1 MDVPLFFCEMKKLR
15 LALFASGTGSN
26 VLNMITYFR
35 AHPTIE
41 IAFVL
46 SNRKDAAVI
55 SKANEKGVQ
64 TVVCSNTEAND
75 SDFLGNICSQNN
87 IDYII
92 LAGYLRL
99 IPAGLIATYANRI
112 INIHPSLLPKFGGK
126 GMYGNHV
133 HEAVIQSAEK
143 ESGISIHYVNAHFDE
158 GDLIAQFHCKITEKE
173 TVDSLRGKIQ
183 HLEQTYFPFVVEQTL
198 LGKRN
203 D

>member
-1 MDVPLFFCEMKKLR
+1 MNVPLFFCEMKKLR

-26 VLNMITYFR
+26 VLNLITYFR
-35 AHPTIE
+35 EHSSIE

-46 SNRKDAAVI
+46 SNKKDAAVV
-55 SKANEKGVQ
+55 SKAKEEGVQ
-64 TVVCSNTEAND
+64 IFVCSNEEAND
-75 SDFLGNICSQNN
+75 VDFLENICSRNN

-99 IPAGLIATYANRI
+99 IPAGLIANYANRI

-133 HEAVIQSAEK
+133 HEAVIQSKEK

-158 GDLIAQFHCKITEKE
+158 GNLIAQFHCKITEDE

-183 HLEQTYFPFVVEQTL
+183 HLEQTYFPFIVEQTIL
-198 LGKRN
+198 LH
-203 D
+203 